1 MTKKTRKYITEEKKR
16 KAVAEYVSETKTAQA
31 IANEIG
37 TDIQS
42 IYRWR
47 TLFDE
52 EKKGLKIS
60 ELHSDLSSK
69 ELAERLVRQQDE
81 IEAYQR
87 VVAEQTVIIAL
98 LKKLRKLGP
107 LPPESELSGL
117 IATAK
122 NSIQKKKRAK

>member
-1 MTKKTRKYITEEKKR
+1 VLQS
-16 KAVAEYVSETKTAQA
+16 VALNTLSVLLREDQ
-31 IANEIG
+31 
-37 TDIQS
+37 